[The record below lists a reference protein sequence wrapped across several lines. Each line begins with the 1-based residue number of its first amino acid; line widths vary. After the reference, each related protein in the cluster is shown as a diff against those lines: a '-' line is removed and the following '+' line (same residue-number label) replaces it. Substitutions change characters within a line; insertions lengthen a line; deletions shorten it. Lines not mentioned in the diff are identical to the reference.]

1 MADGVDERLTA
12 LEQEVQRLKARLDVS
27 ERDRQSDLAEL
38 HSDIARLR
46 AEMAGG
52 LSDVKKDM
60 GTIVR
65 RLGAIETQLGAIE
78 AQLDDWPDNIGQLVR
93 EIIQETMRKP

>member
-52 LSDVKKDM
+52 LSDVKKVALM
-60 GTIVR
+60 GREMDHGAPLDACHVVVWGVGHQMPLAAR
-65 RLGAIETQLGAIE
+65 R
-78 AQLDDWPDNIGQLVR
+78 
-93 EIIQETMRKP
+93 